1 MEFSEK
7 DNMETLGKDI
17 RKVSKIINEGIFC
30 ADISLLEKKIQSLN
44 LETENTILM
53 LLRV

>member
-17 RKVSKIINEGIFC
+17 RKVSKIFNEGIFC